1 MKFRIKDTDS
11 TQYKAKKKEKL
22 NNNIYNLK
30 PKKSR
35 NVDTNNNK
43 DFSINNYGFNN
54 TVSTHI
60 KTKYDIDEEN
70 TMPDYDA
77 LLNSIKD
84 DENRD
89 FINSYRNS
97 IIQLL
102 SDLNRQEQK
111 VFLNS
116 TKMLKKLINK
126 MRKGI
131 IKKEKKDGKI
141 DKEKRNNRYN
151 DNGNDNDN
159 ESNYS

>member
-11 TQYKAKKKEKL
+11 TQYKAKEKEKL
-22 NNNIYNLK
+22 NNKIYNLK
-30 PKKSR
+30 NKKSR
-35 NVDTNNNK
+35 NVDINNNK
-43 DFSINNYGFNN
+43 DFSINYYGFNN

-70 TMPDYDA
+70 TIPDYDV
-77 LLNSIKD
+77 LL
-84 DENRD
+84 
-89 FINSYRNS
+89 NS

-131 IKKEKKDGKI
+131 IKKEKKDEKI
-141 DKEKRNNRYN
+141 DKEKRKNRYN
-151 DNGNDNDN
+151 GNDNDNDNDN